1 MERNV
6 FEQEVQSDAAENKRK
21 PTCLAIT
28 ARELRESIGE
38 DRPDDSSSE
47 SEKNIYPP
55 KSLMAPKTIKAPIP
69 IGTRMSFWV
78 MFMKA
83 QRNHAPSEPQA
94 MMSKP
99 VKESAKK
106 EA

>member
-21 PTCLAIT
+21 LTCLA

-38 DRPDDSSSE
+38 DSSSE

-99 VKESAKK
+99 VNERAKK
-106 EA
+106 MLHSSS